1 MGVTSPAV
9 LGRLPLAPSE
19 GHRVHQSHIHLEAR
33 LTPGLPWEC
42 VLLLP
47 SRRLQVLG
55 LRRRRHSNFGEFRGQ
70 AQLVL
75 QDGGEPGDL
84 RGEALL
90 TGLWPI
96 QSLLLCI

>member
-1 MGVTSPAV
+1 MGVSSPAV
-9 LGRLPLAPSE
+9 LERLPLAPSE
-19 GHRVHQSHIHLEAR
+19 GHGVHQAHVHSEAR
-33 LTPGLPWEC
+33 LTPGPPREC
-42 VLLLP
+42 VLLLL

-84 RGEALL
+84 G
-90 TGLWPI
+90 GK
-96 QSLLLCI
+96 LC